1 MIGFLKGEFAAD
13 KKSAEIYRDEW
24 EGKLKIFKNTGLHSV
39 FFGEQISGPSMP
51 SLAYMLAF
59 KSMEE
64 RNINWEKFSKDP
76 DW

>member
-1 MIGFLKGEFAAD
+1 MDMFNE
-13 KKSAEIYRDEW
+13 EE
-24 EGKLKIFKNTGLHSV
+24 LKIFKNTGLHSV

-64 RNINWEKFSKDP
+64 RNINWENFQRILIGKEFLLLRNILIQFQI
-76 DW
+76 

>member
-1 MIGFLKGEFAAD
+1 
-13 KKSAEIYRDEW
+13 
-24 EGKLKIFKNTGLHSV
+24 
-39 FFGEQISGPSMP
+39 MP

-76 DW
+76 DWKRISSLKKYSNTVSDIKRIFLKPLKYSCYEI